1 MLNQNYSIA
10 QWAIFWKV
18 PTLFLAICLLTLT
31 TQDAIGQDGN
41 VSSITLNATT
51 ADQIVSSLE
60 RIIEQNDGSSL
71 SSLFSSYIGMMA
83 FLVGIA
89 LVIFGF
95 QLSRA
100 EKATLVARRAYKILI
115 LALLV
120 PVVVLFL
127 YAVSPFS
134 EAGREHSAY
143 LGVASL
149 LMIPTGAVLA
159 IMASRFHEKL

>member
-1 MLNQNYSIA
+1 ML
-10 QWAIFWKV
+10 V
-18 PTLFLAICLLTLT
+18 LTICLTLT
-31 TQDAIGQDGN
+31 TQNVIGQANGD
-41 VSSITLNATT
+41 VSSITLNDTT
-51 ADQIVSSLE
+51 ADQIVRSLE

-71 SSLFSSYIGMMA
+71 NSLFSSYIGMMA

-100 EKATLVARRAYKILI
+100 EKVTPTARRAYRILI

-120 PVVVLFL
+120 PVVVIFI
-127 YAVSPFS
+127 YAISPFS
-134 EAGREHSAY
+134 RAGEMHTQY

-149 LMIPTGAVLA
+149 LMIPTVAVLA
-159 IMASRFHEKL
+159 LMASGFHRKL

>member
-10 QWAIFWKV
+10 QRAIFWKV
-18 PTLFLAICLLTLT
+18 PTLFLAICLLALT
-31 TQDAIGQDGN
+31 TQDVIGQDGN

-100 EKATLVARRAYKILI
+100 EKATPVARRAYKILI

-120 PVVVLFL
+120 PVVVIFL

-134 EAGREHSAY
+134 EAGEMHSAY